1 MSRRGGK
8 NKFSPQFERD
18 YTFYLVNK
26 NHFTFPGSYIK
37 KDYGIQFNEDK
48 EKIDKD
54 GNVVPFNIPF
64 SKKGKSAKVCFFSL
78 DSTGKSKS
86 CSEPELLVEILTC
99 KAAVNL
105 QIKIWAQSRA
115 EYTISLSEIK
125 EYMDFYKAPDWVL
138 KAIENQKL
146 KIIKEWIAEKKYESD
161 YYKRILA
168 DHMVE
173 FLAEEMPKENP
184 VPDVILD
191 ENKINN
197 IQEIHND

>member
-18 YTFYLVNK
+18 YTFYLSNK
-26 NHFTFPGSYIK
+26 YNFTFPGSYIK
-37 KDYGIQFNEDK
+37 RDYGIQFDGDK
-48 EKIDKD
+48 EII
-54 GNVVPFNIPF
+54 IPF
-64 SKKGKSAKVCFFSL
+64 SIPFSNKGKSAKVCFFSL
-78 DSTGKSKS
+78 DSTGKSKP

-105 QIKIWAQSRA
+105 QIKIWSQSRA
-115 EYTISLSEIK
+115 ECTISLSEIR
-125 EYMDFYKAPDWVL
+125 EYMDFYQAPDWVL

-146 KIIKEWIAEKKYESD
+146 KIIKEWVAEKKYESN

-173 FLAEEMPKENP
+173 FLKETSKEILR
-184 VPDVILD
+184 PDVILD
-191 ENKINN
+191 ENKTYN
-197 IQEIHND
+197 IQEINND